1 MGNYNQENGRLQES
15 QEVHVQVYK
24 GQYNSSQLQIKR
36 NPLKT
41 KKSYNII
48 HKAVKQLLYE

>member
-15 QEVHVQVYK
+15 PEVHAQVYK
-24 GQYNSSQLQIKR
+24 GQFNPSQLQIKE
-36 NPLKT
+36 PLKT

-48 HKAVKQLLYE
+48 HKAEKQLLYE